1 MPARSALVRR
11 SRSAAA
17 RRPRT
22 TARRWAR
29 GISTSRRGNACASS
43 ARHWPAWAPA
53 STMSP
58 GRGSSRPPLA
68 AGARSAGPTARSSER
83 SSRRPRWSGCVASST
98 PNGWWRSKRRRIVPA
113 TRTMA
118 DDTERIRKLV
128 EVVRRLRSPQGCPWD
143 REQTHA
149 SLRATMLEEAYEV
162 LEAIDELSIP
172 KLREELGDVL
182 LQVLMQ
188 SDIAAEA
195 GDFTVGDVADA
206 VREKLVRRHP
216 HVFGQTVVSGSDEV
230 VRNWE
235 ALKAVDYGRE
245 SALAGV
251 QRSLPALQWAWSLQR
266 RAANVGFDWPSVDGA
281 LDKVREELEELREAP
296 TVEARE
302 AEFGD
307 LLFTLVNVARK
318 LGMNPEDALRA
329 ATGRFEARFRIMEQ
343 KAKAQGQDLK
353 DLPIEELD
361 QYWEAAKRNGGRHS
375 ESTGLA
381 NAGT

>member
-1 MPARSALVRR
+1 
-11 SRSAAA
+11 
-17 RRPRT
+17 
-22 TARRWAR
+22 
-29 GISTSRRGNACASS
+29 
-43 ARHWPAWAPA
+43 
-53 STMSP
+53 
-58 GRGSSRPPLA
+58 
-68 AGARSAGPTARSSER
+68 
-83 SSRRPRWSGCVASST
+83 
-98 PNGWWRSKRRRIVPA
+98 
-113 TRTMA
+113 MA
-118 DDTERIRKLV
+118 DDTERIRELV

-216 HVFGQTVVSGSDEV
+216 HVSGSDEV

-235 ALKAVDYGRE
+235 ALKAVEYGRE
-245 SALAGV
+245 SALDGV

-361 QYWEAAKRNGGRHS
+361 QYWEAAKRNG
-375 ESTGLA
+375 
-381 NAGT
+381 

>member
-1 MPARSALVRR
+1 M
-11 SRSAAA
+11 
-17 RRPRT
+17 T
-22 TARRWAR
+22 
-29 GISTSRRGNACASS
+29 
-43 ARHWPAWAPA
+43 
-53 STMSP
+53 
-58 GRGSSRPPLA
+58 
-68 AGARSAGPTARSSER
+68 
-83 SSRRPRWSGCVASST
+83 
-98 PNGWWRSKRRRIVPA
+98 
-113 TRTMA
+113 
-118 DDTERIRKLV
+118 DDIARIRDLV

-162 LEAIDELSIP
+162 LEAIDEQSMP

-188 SDIAAEA
+188 SEIATQT

-216 HVFGQTVVSGSDEV
+216 HVFGATVVSGSEEV

-235 ALKAVDYGRE
+235 ALKAAEYGRE
-245 SALAGV
+245 SALDGV

-266 RAANVGFDWPSVDGA
+266 RAANVGFDWPSVDGP

-307 LLFTLVNVARK
+307 LLFSLVNVARK

-343 KAKAQGQDLK
+343 KAKAEGQDLK
-353 DLPIEELD
+353 DLPLDELD
-361 QYWEAAKRNGGRHS
+361 QYWEAAKRNG
-375 ESTGLA
+375 
-381 NAGT
+381 